1 MPAPYLRRALR
12 LAVGVFS
19 AAVAAPAPSAT
30 PAYAAPATAPPEVA
44 VYAAASLEEALGA
57 IGPICDARA
66 GSRTVFS
73 FGSSNELARQ
83 ILAADKADLFLSA
96 DEGWM
101 DRVAEAGLVDAT
113 TRRPLLSN
121 RLVVVVPA
129 AATPAISGAAD
140 LGGAAV
146 RRLSLANPEAV
157 PAGKYARAW
166 LQSAGLWEKVRDKV
180 VPANDVRAALAAVEA
195 GATDAGV
202 VYRTDAAIARKVT
215 IAYTVPENEGPKII
229 YPVAAMQNRPR
240 RDLARRLIECYAGR
254 EARGIFERHGFI
266 PLDR

>member
-1 MPAPYLRRALR
+1 MPAPYLRRALL
-12 LAVGVFS
+12 LAVGVLG
-19 AAVAAPAPSAT
+19 AAVAAPAPSA
-30 PAYAAPATAPPEVA
+30 AAPATAPPEVA

-66 GSRTVFS
+66 GSRTVFN

-129 AATPAISGAAD
+129 DATPAISGAAD

-146 RRLSLANPEAV
+146 RRLSLANPAAV
-157 PAGKYARAW
+157 PAGRYARAW
-166 LQSAGLWEKVRDKV
+166 LESVGLGEKVRDKV

-229 YPVAAMQNRPR
+229 YPVAAMKNRPR
-240 RDLARRLIECYAGR
+240 RELARRLIECYAGR